1 MFVLQ
6 NPLGIDPE
14 TYVDPTVDALV
25 TVLVFAVSFGLLY
38 LLGRYFVARAL
49 GRLLQQQDVDE
60 TLVSLATSSLSVVS
74 TVVAL
79 ALAATIAGFGVV
91 LAAFATLGGA
101 FAVAVGFASKDIIA
115 NLVAGVFILH
125 DEPFD
130 VGDWIEWND
139 HSAVVENVTLRVT
152 KLNTFD
158 DQQIT
163 VPNSDLANS
172 PVINNMEN
180 DTRRVEA
187 SFGIGYDSDID
198 RAREIILTEGADIE
212 GVFEEPE
219 PAAPVTE
226 LGDSAVVFSG
236 RIYVD
241 PHQTS
246 VGGVRAQFLERVKRR
261 FDAEGI
267 DMPYPNTELSGGIEV
282 ETSGEGTA
290 PGA

>member
-198 RAREIILTEGADIE
+198 RAREIILTEGADSE